1 MIFLDKPFQIGDW
14 ISFDGIDGVV
24 ERVGV
29 RSTRLRTFANSL
41 TYVPNGVFAE
51 RVIDNMGLRIFR
63 RYKTEIGITYDTPTY
78 LIDLF
83 VDGIEHLIAN
93 HPFTRKDN
101 FEVALSSFGNSGIQI
116 MIYAFFA
123 VDNWTDE
130 VKGKHDLMKGI
141 INLADAIGV
150 RFAFPTQTVFVEEIP
165 GKPSLTPGKLPEE
178 EAAIKAKEALN
189 RIKSQFVNPEM
200 DSEREKNI
208 GGA

>member
-1 MIFLDKPFQIGDW
+1 
-14 ISFDGIDGVV
+14 
-24 ERVGV
+24 
-29 RSTRLRTFANSL
+29 
-41 TYVPNGVFAE
+41 VPNGVFAE
-51 RVIDNMGLRIFR
+51 TVIDNMGLRVYR

-83 VDGIEHLIAN
+83 VNGIENLIES

-101 FEVALSSFGNSGIQI
+101 YEVALSNFGDSGIQI

-130 VKGKHDLMKGI
+130 VRGKHDIMKGI

-150 RFAFPTQTVFVEEIP
+150 RFAFPTQTIFVEEMP
-165 GKPSLTPGKLPEE
+165 GKPSLTPTKLTRDTAEE
-178 EAAIKAKEALN
+178 NANIALKK
-189 RIKSQFVNPEM
+189 IKSEFVNSQA
-200 DSEREKNI
+200 DIEREKNI